1 MGSTIVIEVEGLEEL
16 AAKLQEMARLEPAK
30 KVVKI
35 NASEL
40 QEKAQNNAQF
50 RGHFE
55 GKRFVRPTGNLKKM
69 IKGPYILDGGLAA
82 EVRPEA
88 EYSAYV
94 EYGTRFMGAQPYLRP
109 AFNVQKEQFK
119 RDLQKLVD

>member
-1 MGSTIVIEVEGLEEL
+1 MARGIVLEVEGLEEL
-16 AAKLQEMARLEPAK
+16 AEKLQEMARLEPAK
-30 KVVKI
+30 KVVKM

-40 QEKAQNNAQF
+40 QIKAQNKAQF

-55 GKRFVRPTGNLKKM
+55 GKRFVKPTGNLKRM

-82 EVRPEA
+82 EVRAEA

-94 EYGTRFMGAQPYLRP
+94 EYGTRYMGAQPYFRP
-109 AFNVQKEQFK
+109 AFNEQKEIFK
-119 RDLQKLVD
+119 KDLKKLVD